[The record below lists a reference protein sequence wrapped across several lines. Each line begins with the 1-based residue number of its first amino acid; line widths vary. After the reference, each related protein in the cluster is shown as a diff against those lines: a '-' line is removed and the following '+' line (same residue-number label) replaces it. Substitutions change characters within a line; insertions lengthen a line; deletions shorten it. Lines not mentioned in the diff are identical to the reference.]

1 MLKPDDYQRNQRVL
15 DLVQI
20 YLASQRG
27 SSATRPNANELIR
40 FHRKQK
46 TLALDIVLT
55 NILGEEDYMHLVQH
69 VKIVDHFEDPG
80 KATPIKH
87 LHNHITNIRE

>member
-40 FHRKQK
+40 FQRKAKNFGARYRFNQY
-46 TLALDIVLT
+46 LR
-55 NILGEEDYMHLVQH
+55 GR
-69 VKIVDHFEDPG
+69 G
-80 KATPIKH
+80 
-87 LHNHITNIRE
+87 LHAFGTARKNITNIRE